1 VAALKGCP
9 TYEEQLPAAGDAAR
23 LIATGEK
30 RMAYTHH
37 ELKGK
42 TIQELRDI
50 AKDVQHD
57 AVQGYSQMNKEHL
70 LPALCTA
77 LGIPIHEH
85 HDVVGIDKP
94 AIKAKMH
101 ELKNKRDEAVG
112 SGDRALLKSV
122 RRQIHGL
129 NRQIRSHV
137 ARS

>member
-1 VAALKGCP
+1 
-9 TYEEQLPAAGDAAR
+9 
-23 LIATGEK
+23 
-30 RMAYTHH
+30 MAYTYH

-50 AKDVQHD
+50 AKGVEQHD
-57 AVQGYSQMNKEHL
+57 AVQGYSQMNKDHL
-70 LPALCTA
+70 LPALCKA

-94 AIKAKMH
+94 AIKAKMRD
-101 ELKNKRDEAVG
+101 LKKKRDQAVE
-112 SGDRALLKSV
+112 SGDHGLLRAV

>member
-1 VAALKGCP
+1 
-9 TYEEQLPAAGDAAR
+9 
-23 LIATGEK
+23 
-30 RMAYTHH
+30 MAYTYH

-57 AVQGYSQMNKEHL
+57 AVQGYSQMNKDHL

-77 LGIPIHEH
+77 LGIPVHEH

-94 AIKAKMH
+94 AIKAKMR
-101 ELKNKRDEAVG
+101 ELKQKRDKALE
-112 SGDRALLKSV
+112 SGDHTVLKSV

>member
-1 VAALKGCP
+1 MAH
-9 TYEEQLPAAGDAAR
+9 TY
-23 LIATGEK
+23 
-30 RMAYTHH
+30 H

-70 LPALCTA
+70 LPALCNA
-77 LGIPIHEH
+77 LGVPIHEH

-94 AIKAKMH
+94 AIKAKMR
-101 ELKNKRDEAVG
+101 ELKKKRDKATE
-112 SGDRALLKSV
+112 SGDHALLKSV

-137 ARS
+137 AHS